1 MQTMS
6 QTNSVHQNQRY
17 LVVGL
22 GLSGFSAARYL
33 LQHGYDCR
41 VIDDREQPPYAQKLK
56 QQFPLAE
63 IMLGDLNEEL
73 LNTVDC
79 LVVSPG
85 LSIRTAS
92 MKKVAESGKRLIG
105 DIELFAE
112 AVDKPVL
119 AITGSNGKSTVTT
132 LLGKMIAA
140 DNRKVAVG
148 GNIGV
153 PALDLL
159 DQPAD
164 FYVLE
169 LSSFQLETV
178 HSLKPLAAT
187 VLNISEDHL
196 DRYDGLQDYQATKK
210 HIYDHATHC
219 LSNADDAL
227 TRHDQNDILFS
238 LKNPAADYA
247 LIGEQEKF
255 LGIRGEAVMPVAEL
269 KLKGQHN
276 VGNCLAAMALAD
288 FSGVSRFAMIS
299 AMKSFAGLPHR
310 SQWIAEI
317 DGVAYIND
325 SKATNPGAAKAAIDG
340 QQQPVILIAGGQ
352 AKGAN
357 VDSLCESLKQHVKTV
372 LLMGQDAGILQ
383 QSWQDCVEIKCVD
396 DMQQALQSARDI
408 AQPGDLVLLSPACAS
423 FDMYSGFDARGDH
436 FAQLVRA
443 MQ

>member
-1 MQTMS
+1 MQ
-6 QTNSVHQNQRY
+6 
-17 LVVGL
+17 G
-22 GLSGFSAARYL
+22 
-33 LQHGYDCR
+33 
-41 VIDDREQPPYAQKLK
+41 
-56 QQFPLAE
+56 E
-63 IMLGDLNEEL
+63 IPDAL
-73 LNTVDC
+73 LNSVDC

-85 LSIRTAS
+85 LSIRTPL
-92 MKKVAESGKRLIG
+92 MKKVAQCGKRIIG

-119 AITGSNGKSTVTT
+119 AITGSNGKSTVTA
-132 LLGKMIAA
+132 LLGEMIAA
-140 DNRKVAVG
+140 DGRQVAVG

-159 DQPAD
+159 EQKAD

-196 DRYDGLQDYQATKK
+196 DRYEGLQDYQNTKQQ
-210 HIYDHATHC
+210 IYHQATHC
-219 LSNADDAL
+219 ISNADDAM
-227 TRHDQNDILFS
+227 TRHDSSDILFS
-238 LKNPAADYA
+238 LDNSGAEYA
-247 LIGEQEKF
+247 LVGAQQKY
-255 LGIRGEAVMPVAEL
+255 LGIRGEAVMAAADL
-269 KLKGQHN
+269 KLKGRHN

-288 FSGVSRFAMIS
+288 CCGVSRSAMIS
-299 AMKSFAGLPHR
+299 AMTSFAGLPHR

-340 QQQPVILIAGGQ
+340 QQQPIILIAGGQ
-352 AKGAN
+352 TKGAN
-357 VDSLCESLKQHVKTV
+357 VDGLCDSLRQHVKSV
-372 LLMGQDAGILQ
+372 LLMGQDADMMQ
-383 QSWQDCVEIKCVD
+383 QAWQDCVEIERID
-396 DMQQALQSARDI
+396 DMPQAVQRARQI
-408 AQPGDLVLLSPACAS
+408 AQPGDLVMLSPACAS
-423 FDMYSGFDARGDH
+423 FDMYSGFAARGDH